1 MDGVTEAKALVK
13 RAYEGEGIL
22 PLPSQIMVWCRL
34 SRRQTIAL
42 MRGGYVPKDSDFKVL
57 YGMEAYLVD
66 DLKGMVTN
74 PKKQSL
80 DGRFVVFD
88 IETTGFSPPYL

>member
-1 MDGVTEAKALVK
+1 M
-13 RAYEGEGIL
+13 
-22 PLPSQIMVWCRL
+22 
-34 SRRQTIAL
+34 
-42 MRGGYVPKDSDFKVL
+42 PKESDFKVL

-74 PKKQSL
+74 GKGQKL

-88 IETTGFSPPYL
+88 IETTGFSPLTCQIIEIGAVLVENGEITDRFPHLSIRKFRFRSVLNS

>member
-1 MDGVTEAKALVK
+1 M
-13 RAYEGEGIL
+13 
-22 PLPSQIMVWCRL
+22 
-34 SRRQTIAL
+34 
-42 MRGGYVPKDSDFKVL
+42 PKDSDFKVL

-88 IETTGFSPPYL
+88 IETTGFSPLPVRSLKLVLYWWKMERSQIVFPHLLILRFQFHFELSS